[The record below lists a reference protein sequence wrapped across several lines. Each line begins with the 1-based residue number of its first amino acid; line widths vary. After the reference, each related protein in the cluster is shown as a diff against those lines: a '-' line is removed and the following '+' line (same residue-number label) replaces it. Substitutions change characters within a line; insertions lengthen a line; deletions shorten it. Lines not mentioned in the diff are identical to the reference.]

1 MVLFLELRALN
12 NGQVA
17 LFQGLYGLV
26 EYLGDVCTS
35 KLSVVTVAVNLISI
49 HIMLF

>member
-26 EYLGDVCTS
+26 EYLGDVSSS
-35 KLSVVTVAVNLISI
+35 KLSVVTVAVNLLSI